1 MVDKGTNPEFKFIP
15 KYADTIASIANQS
28 ATIEF
33 YVNHSIWIVA
43 NIDSP
48 SGACITSQIYTLQ
61 GRLSALLALLNL
73 HRAPDALIKRV
84 NKFSEKVRGPTE
96 NRNRILHDIWLKDN
110 RNLES
115 MGRLQ
120 MTAAKTL
127 KFEIVDVPETELQA
141 ISDELGACRLEM
153 YEIRGDIFSAQP
165 TFPGIPPTELNP
177 ISTVR

>member
-1 MVDKGTNPEFKFIP
+1 MVDKGTNPNFKFIP

-43 NIDSP
+43 DIDSP

-61 GRLSALLALLNL
+61 GRLSALLALLKL
-73 HRAPDALIKRV
+73 HRAPDNLIKRV
-84 NKFSEKVRGPTE
+84 NKFSEKVRGPSE
-96 NRNRILHDIWLKDN
+96 NRNRILHDIWLVDN
-110 RNLES
+110 RDPTS
-115 MGRLQ
+115 MGRMQ

-127 KFEIVDVPETELQA
+127 KFGIVDVAQTELQA
-141 ISDELGACRLEM
+141 IYDELAACRLEM
-153 YEIRGDIFSAQP
+153 YEIRGKIFAAQP

-177 ISTVR
+177 IAGVR